1 MSKIGLFIPP
11 AYDRNVP
18 PLGTPALVGFLKAR
32 GIQAE
37 QHDLNLRYFDHLG
50 RKDQSPFLRGI
61 PGEKIREKVY
71 YRTILQYEKLQKPF
85 SYEFENNPGSS
96 FALRKR

>member
-32 GIQAE
+32 GIQGE

-50 RKDQSPFLRGI
+50 RKRINRLFSEEYR
-61 PGEKIREKVY
+61 EKKIREKP
-71 YRTILQYEKLQKPF
+71 TML
-85 SYEFENNPGSS
+85 
-96 FALRKR
+96 